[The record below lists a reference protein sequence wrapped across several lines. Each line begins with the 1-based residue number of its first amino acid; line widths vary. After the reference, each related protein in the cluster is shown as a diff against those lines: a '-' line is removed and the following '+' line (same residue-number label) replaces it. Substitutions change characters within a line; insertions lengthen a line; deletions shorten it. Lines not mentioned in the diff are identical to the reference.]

1 MSNLS
6 ASVYMHDWLV
16 FNINFSNI
24 SATFVYHGV
33 HKFNVTCNLRHLE
46 DHLGSVYHDENIIF
60 RRDDHNVHFNL
71 Y

>member
-1 MSNLS
+1 MQNEQLISFCIH
-6 ASVYMHDWLV
+6 AWLIGV
-16 FNINFSNI
+16 SNI